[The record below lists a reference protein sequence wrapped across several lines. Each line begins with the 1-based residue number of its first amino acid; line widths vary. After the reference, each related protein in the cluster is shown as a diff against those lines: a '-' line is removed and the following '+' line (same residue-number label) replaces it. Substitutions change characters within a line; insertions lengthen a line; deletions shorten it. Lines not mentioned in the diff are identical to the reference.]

1 MDSRLRGN
9 EGLARGGLGPSGHN
23 RIGASPGGAPSVPL
37 EACLARSRSGT
48 GPQAIALPP
57 A

>member
-9 EGLARGGLGPSGHN
+9 EGLASGHN
-23 RIGASPGGAPSVPL
+23 RIGTSPGGAPSVPL

-57 A
+57 V

>member
-37 EACLARSRSGT
+37 EACLARSRSGR

-57 A
+57 V